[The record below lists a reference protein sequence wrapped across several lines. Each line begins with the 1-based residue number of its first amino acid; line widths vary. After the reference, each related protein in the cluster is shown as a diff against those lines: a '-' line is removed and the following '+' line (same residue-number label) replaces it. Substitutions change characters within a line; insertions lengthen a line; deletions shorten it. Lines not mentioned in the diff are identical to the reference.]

1 MVALDVTDRMW
12 LGALEAAEAKCD
24 QLTREM
30 NQAKQCSSEV
40 SLLQAALTEEMT
52 QREMAEITVGQQQ
65 AELNA
70 QSSDLEQTRG
80 LHRQLEA
87 SYAIKE
93 KEIQSMQVELGGL
106 QEQVAS
112 SGSVSPSDSVAAGA
126 ASRVY

>member
-1 MVALDVTDRMW
+1 MA
-12 LGALEAAEAKCD
+12 GALEAAQAKCEL
-24 QLTREM
+24 LTREM
-30 NQAKQCSSEV
+30 NEARQFGSEV

-52 QREMAEITVGQQQ
+52 QREMAEITVGQQR

-80 LHRQLEA
+80 LHRELEA

-93 KEIQSMQVELGGL
+93 KEIQSMQVELNSL
-106 QEQVAS
+106 EEQVAS

-126 ASRVY
+126 TARVC